1 MRRLIRDERGASLM
15 IAAICMVVLLGMSA
29 LAIDVGMLYAA
40 KGQAQNAAD
49 SGALAG
55 AGSLLLSPDD
65 SSTATLVAEQ
75 FAEKHQII
83 KQDVAIVPAED
94 VQVDLA
100 NKRVTV
106 TARRIQARGNAV
118 PTFFARVL
126 AMVRPGQW
134 DLVDIQATATAEI
147 QPASSASCLKPWAI
161 PDAYDDVNRNGKF
174 DAGDYYQSRVT
185 SWGTNYRNNNFD
197 FGTQLTLKEGSP
209 GDAVAP
215 GQYFPIDLPMPSG
228 PSSGGDRYRENIASC
243 NGQIVDIGDSVWTE
257 NGNMIGPTKQGVQDL
272 IALDPGARWD
282 PVDGIV
288 NSAFPPGGSPRIGR
302 VPMFD
307 PRFPPTSGKQ
317 QLPITNIA
325 GFFIEGVA
333 GNGRVTGRLVPTTGT
348 GDPSPGSMLNTVR
361 LVR

>member
-1 MRRLIRDERGASLM
+1 MLRLIRDERGASLM
-15 IAAICMVVLLGMSA
+15 FAAICMVVLLGMSA

-55 AGSLLLSPDD
+55 AGSLLLSPEDGT
-65 SSTATLVAEQ
+65 TATLVAEQ

-83 KQDVAIVPAED
+83 KQTVAIEPAED

-100 NKRVTV
+100 NQRVTV

-126 AMVRPGQW
+126 SMVQPGQW

-147 QPASSASCLKPWAI
+147 QSASSASCLKPWAI
-161 PDAYDDVNRNGKF
+161 PDAYDDVNNNGVF
-174 DAGDYYQSRVT
+174 DEGDYYESRVT
-185 SWGTNYRNNNFD
+185 SWGTNYRSNNYD
-197 FGTQLTLKEGSP
+197 FGTQLVLKYGSP
-209 GDAVAP
+209 GDAIAP
-215 GQYFPIDLPMPSG
+215 GQFFPIDLPLPEG
-228 PSSGGDRYRENIASC
+228 PDTGGDRYRENIANC

-257 NGNMIGPTKQGVQDL
+257 NGNMIGPTKQGVQEL
-272 IALDPGARWD
+272 IDLDPGASWD

-288 NSAFPPGGSPRIGR
+288 NSAFPPGASPRIGR

-307 PRFPPTSGKQ
+307 PRVPPGTGKQ
-317 QLPITNIA
+317 ELEITNIA
-325 GFFIEGVA
+325 GFFIEGVG

-348 GDPSPGSMLNTVR
+348 GGPTPGTMLTTVR